1 MLWGLASFNRGNG
14 GTGTSTRGGIFAYHH
29 LARASKDW
37 TSLVPSASARERLGG
52 VAHGTAAHCVPAQT
66 TELCYGNLHL
76 LNEPLSWGAS
86 AFRSCSASRPDE
98 PRDVALVEPAVI
110 NDAG

>member
-86 AFRSCSASRPDE
+86 GAVLPLAQRNHENVS
-98 PRDVALVEPAVI
+98 LVEPAVI